1 MERHR
6 GCGASSATEPEGQ
19 ERPRAWWDPRP
30 MGLGARTAEGVPG
43 ARRARRASLTFAG
56 GEVVGA
62 GHTRVTPQPCH
73 TGPAAALPAARVAG
87 CVQRAVRRAVAGWG
101 DRKRVG
107 VRRGAPAR
115 PASREDTYGHR
126 RGSRGG
132 RGCTPGR
139 RRPCSRGGS
148 DTARLPR
155 RPRPGRP
162 GGRSCRLQAAES
174 GRGTRG
180 CPLPRPGPS
189 PSAHRG
195 SRGSRGSRGGS
206 GHSEGHQTQAGTGSG
221 QPRRSPRAG
230 SLRGCSHTLWSRG
243 VRGLSRVG
251 QPRPHARPRARGG
264 LTHAGRGGSGSS
276 QGHSGRTRSPRSL
289 PGTCTGPSLGHSHR
303 PPLQG

>member
-1 MERHR
+1 MRPRPLSPRARSVPGPGGTRAPWGSAPGRQRGAWRTPRTPRQPHLRRRGSCRCRAHTRHTAALSR
-6 GCGASSATEPEGQ
+6 GAGSCTAHCEGRRLRAASRPQSSGRLGGQ
-19 ERPRAWWDPRP
+19 E
-30 MGLGARTAEGVPG
+30 
-43 ARRARRASLTFAG
+43 AG
-56 GEVVGA
+56 GCAA
-62 GHTRVTPQPCH
+62 G
-73 TGPAAALPAARVAG
+73 
-87 CVQRAVRRAVAGWG
+87 RA
-101 DRKRVG
+101 
-107 VRRGAPAR
+107 AR

-243 VRGLSRVG
+243 VRGLSRAG

-303 PPLQG
+303 PPLRG